1 LYDIGLLAIL
11 SGAIEKHG
19 KHRLLYDINNQTG
32 GGYVE
37 VCKVAIGAKG
47 VLRRYDDWGR
57 RCMGVIGGFDIVH
70 DFCQESRFRV
80 STVAVVMHDES
91 NNNYARCLLQSH
103 VPSTVSV
110 YFECRATHQSQPP
123 MPLLLPLTM

>member
-57 RCMGVIGGFDIVH
+57 PWGVVGGFDIVH
-70 DFCQESRFRV
+70 VEDASNVLLGV
-80 STVAVVMHDES
+80 SFPSTDRC
-91 NNNYARCLLQSH
+91 NNYLRH
-103 VPSTVSV
+103 W
-110 YFECRATHQSQPP
+110 
-123 MPLLLPLTM
+123 